1 MPTKVIAASLALV
14 AFALAILLGLF
25 AGNTA
30 ATTIGRALIVMVV
43 CYLVGQL
50 IGYVGRTAMTEHVER
65 YKRDHPMPE
74 SDFGIEKGE
83 PVEDPAG
90 PQSQDASGEPGRQ
103 AAGRAA

>member
-14 AFALAILLGLF
+14 AFALAIALGLY

-43 CYLVGQL
+43 CYVVGQL
-50 IGYVGRTAMTEHVER
+50 IGYVGRTAMAEHVER
-65 YKRDHPMPE
+65 YKQEHPIPE
-74 SDFGIEKGE
+74 LDLGIEKGE
-83 PVEDPAG
+83 PVEDAAG
-90 PQSQDASGEPGRQ
+90 QQSQDAAGEADRQ